1 MLFKKLSELATID
14 ISNVDKKTK
23 TGEQE
28 VKLCNFVDVYHKW
41 ALKDSMVNE
50 LMSATANENQIS
62 RFKLHSG
69 QVAITKD
76 SETKDDIGMA
86 MLVDINMPDVVLGY
100 HCALI
105 TPNGNELS
113 ASYLNVVLHSSYAS
127 KYFEMNAS
135 GSGQRYTLTNDIIG
149 NFPVPMISLKEQ
161 KSISGV
167 FDQINNKILTN
178 NAIISELESMVKDI
192 YDYWFVQFD
201 FPDENGKPYKSS
213 GGKMV
218 WNEELK
224 REIPEGWSNCTLEKL
239 VNIVRGVTYEEGDTV
254 DRPDKD
260 HIMLLRANNIAN
272 EKINLDKVT
281 FVSKDRVSAQ
291 QILIPGD
298 ILICMSSGSKEHVGK
313 TAELPFD
320 EKMTF
325 GAFCSKI
332 RCNDDIFRPF
342 VNRTIKSNLFN
353 AWVKQKAL
361 GTNINNLTN
370 EIISSMPIVYP
381 TKQIISRFHTLLCPI
396 ISKIYSVAKES
407 RELTSLR
414 DFLLPLLMNGQV
426 KIGDVS
432 D

>member
-41 ALKDSMVNE
+41 ALKDSMVDE

-105 TPNGNELS
+105 TPDGNELS

-161 KSISGV
+161 ESISDV
-167 FDQINNKILTN
+167 FDQINNKIFIN
-178 NAIISELESMVKDI
+178 NAIISELEAMAKDI

-201 FPDENGKPYKSS
+201 FPDENGMPYKSS

-224 REIPEGWSNCTLEKL
+224 REIPEGWMKGCISSIATLINDQVFPEDNEIYIHYSIPAFDSGRIPVKEQGSTIESNKY
-239 VNIVRGVTYEEGDTV
+239 V
-254 DRPDKD
+254 
-260 HIMLLRANNIAN
+260 
-272 EKINLDKVT
+272 
-281 FVSKDRVSAQ
+281 VSKEMILASKLNPQFPRIWWPAFIEANMICSTEFLP
-291 QILIPGD
+291 LIPNN
-298 ILICMSSGSKEHVGK
+298 
-313 TAELPFD
+313 ELYRVFLYLLL
-320 EKMTF
+320 
-325 GAFCSKI
+325 
-332 RCNDDIFRPF
+332 
-342 VNRTIKSNLFN
+342 KSDALCTEM
-353 AWVKQKAL
+353 KQKATCSTGSRRRIDPDVFMSMCFAL
-361 GTNINNLTN
+361 PTDKT
-370 EIISSMPIVYP
+370 IIAFSEKV
-381 TKQIISRFHTLLCPI
+381 FPI
-396 ISKIYSVAKES
+396 IEKVNVCLKENE
-407 RELTSLR
+407 ELTSLR

-426 KIGDVS
+426 KIGEMEP
-432 D
+432 

>member
-62 RFKLHSG
+62 RFKLQSG

-161 KSISGV
+161 ESISDV

-178 NAIISELESMVKDI
+178 NAIISELEAMAKDI

-201 FPDENGKPYKSS
+201 FPDENGMPYKSS

-224 REIPEGWSNCTLEKL
+224 REIPEGWMKGCISSIATLINDQVSPEDNEIYIHYSIPAFDSGRIPVKEQGSTIESNKY
-239 VNIVRGVTYEEGDTV
+239 V
-254 DRPDKD
+254 
-260 HIMLLRANNIAN
+260 
-272 EKINLDKVT
+272 
-281 FVSKDRVSAQ
+281 VSKEMILASKLNPQFPRIWWPAFIEANMICSTEFLP
-291 QILIPGD
+291 LIPNN
-298 ILICMSSGSKEHVGK
+298 
-313 TAELPFD
+313 ELYRVFLYLLL
-320 EKMTF
+320 
-325 GAFCSKI
+325 
-332 RCNDDIFRPF
+332 
-342 VNRTIKSNLFN
+342 KSDALCTEM
-353 AWVKQKAL
+353 KQKATCSTGSRRRIDPDVFMSMCFAL
-361 GTNINNLTN
+361 PTDKT
-370 EIISSMPIVYP
+370 IIAFSEKV
-381 TKQIISRFHTLLCPI
+381 FPI
-396 ISKIYSVAKES
+396 IEKVNVCLKENE
-407 RELTSLR
+407 ELTSLR

-426 KIGDVS
+426 KIGEMEP
-432 D
+432 

>member
-41 ALKDSMVNE
+41 ALKDSMVDG

-105 TPNGNELS
+105 TPDGNELS

-149 NFPVPMISLKEQ
+149 NFPVPIISLKEQ
-161 KSISGV
+161 KSISDV

-178 NAIISELESMVKDI
+178 NAIISELEFMAKDI

-224 REIPEGWSNCTLEKL
+224 REIPEGWKVSLIENWCKIFTGKKDVNQSLDSGEYKFFSCAPSFRYSNEKIYSGKAILISGNGSYTGRTILVNDAFDLYQRTYACVMKDQLPDIVEYIYYTMKRFFVPKVIGGTHGSAIPYIVYNDIAKEKL
-239 VNIVRGVTYEEGDTV
+239 VYEESV
-254 DRPDKD
+254 VKKFLEV
-260 HIMLLRANNIAN
+260 IVQVQ
-272 EKINLDKVT
+272 E
-281 FVSKDRVSAQ
+281 
-291 QILIPGD
+291 LISV
-298 ILICMSSGSKEHVGK
+298 LSKEIN
-313 TAELPFD
+313 EL
-320 EKMTF
+320 
-325 GAFCSKI
+325 S
-332 RCNDDIFRPF
+332 
-342 VNRTIKSNLFN
+342 
-353 AWVKQKAL
+353 
-361 GTNINNLTN
+361 
-370 EIISSMPIVYP
+370 
-381 TKQIISRFHTLLCPI
+381 
-396 ISKIYSVAKES
+396 
-407 RELTSLR
+407 SLR

-426 KIGDVS
+426 KIEEPKANE
-432 D
+432 

>member
-41 ALKDSMVNE
+41 ALKDSMVDE

-105 TPNGNELS
+105 TPDGNELS

-161 KSISGV
+161 ESISDV
-167 FDQINNKILTN
+167 FDQINNKIFIN
-178 NAIISELESMVKDI
+178 NAIISELEAMAKDI

-201 FPDENGKPYKSS
+201 FPDENGMPYKSS

-224 REIPEGWSNCTLEKL
+224 REIPEGWMKGCISSIATLINDQVFPEDNEIYIHYSIPAFDSGRIPVKEQGSTIESNKY
-239 VNIVRGVTYEEGDTV
+239 V
-254 DRPDKD
+254 
-260 HIMLLRANNIAN
+260 
-272 EKINLDKVT
+272 
-281 FVSKDRVSAQ
+281 VSKGMILASKLNPQFPRIWWPAFIEANMICSTEFLP
-291 QILIPGD
+291 LIPNN
-298 ILICMSSGSKEHVGK
+298 
-313 TAELPFD
+313 ELYRVFLYLLL
-320 EKMTF
+320 
-325 GAFCSKI
+325 
-332 RCNDDIFRPF
+332 
-342 VNRTIKSNLFN
+342 KSDALCTEM
-353 AWVKQKAL
+353 KQKATCSTGSRRRIDPDVFMSMCFAL
-361 GTNINNLTN
+361 PTDKT
-370 EIISSMPIVYP
+370 IIAFSEKV
-381 TKQIISRFHTLLCPI
+381 FPI
-396 ISKIYSVAKES
+396 IEKVNVCLKENE
-407 RELTSLR
+407 ELTSLR

-426 KIGDVS
+426 KIGEMEP
-432 D
+432 

>member
-1 MLFKKLSELATID
+1 MLFKKLSELAKID

-41 ALKDSMVNE
+41 ALKDSMVDG

-105 TPNGNELS
+105 IPDGNKLS

-161 KSISGV
+161 ESISDV

-178 NAIISELESMVKDI
+178 NAIISELEAMAKDI

-224 REIPEGWSNCTLEKL
+224 REIPEGWMKGCISSIATLINDQVSPEDNEIYIHYSIPAFDSGRIPVREQGSTIESNKY
-239 VNIVRGVTYEEGDTV
+239 V
-254 DRPDKD
+254 
-260 HIMLLRANNIAN
+260 
-272 EKINLDKVT
+272 
-281 FVSKDRVSAQ
+281 VSKEMILASKLNPQFPRIWWPAFIEVNMICSTEFLP
-291 QILIPGD
+291 LIPNN
-298 ILICMSSGSKEHVGK
+298 
-313 TAELPFD
+313 ELYRVFLYLLL
-320 EKMTF
+320 
-325 GAFCSKI
+325 
-332 RCNDDIFRPF
+332 
-342 VNRTIKSNLFN
+342 KSDALCTEM
-353 AWVKQKAL
+353 KQKATCSTGSRRRIDPDVFMSMCFAL
-361 GTNINNLTN
+361 PTNKT
-370 EIISSMPIVYP
+370 IIAFSEKV
-381 TKQIISRFHTLLCPI
+381 FPI
-396 ISKIYSVAKES
+396 IEKVNVCLKENE
-407 RELTSLR
+407 ELTSLR

-426 KIGDVS
+426 KIGDMEA
-432 D
+432 

>member
-14 ISNVDKKTK
+14 ISNVDKKNK
-23 TGEQE
+23 TGEQK

-41 ALKDSMVNE
+41 ALKDSMVGE

-86 MLVDINMPDVVLGY
+86 MLVDINMPDIVLGY

-105 TPNGNELS
+105 TPDGNELS

-161 KSISGV
+161 ESISDV

-178 NAIISELESMVKDI
+178 NAIISELESMAKDI

-224 REIPEGWSNCTLEKL
+224 REIPEGWKVKTINDILGNYPQTQRIPSEEYQLRGDYPIIDQSRKYIAGFTSDSTKILNIKDVLVFGDHTNVCKYVNFPFARGADGTQIITSKEIELSNLLLFQQVVSMPQIEQGYSRHFKFL
-239 VNIVRGVTYEEGDTV
+239 KQQSIVI
-254 DRPDKD
+254 P
-260 HIMLLRANNIAN
+260 NN
-272 EKINLDKVT
+272 KKSVLFDT
-281 FVSKDRVSAQ
+281 FVSPLMEMRKNA
-291 QILIPGD
+291 LKENYE
-298 ILICMSSGSKEHVGK
+298 LSS
-313 TAELPFD
+313 L
-320 EKMTF
+320 
-325 GAFCSKI
+325 
-332 RCNDDIFRPF
+332 
-342 VNRTIKSNLFN
+342 
-353 AWVKQKAL
+353 Q
-361 GTNINNLTN
+361 
-370 EIISSMPIVYP
+370 
-381 TKQIISRFHTLLCPI
+381 
-396 ISKIYSVAKES
+396 
-407 RELTSLR
+407 

-426 KIGDVS
+426 KIGDVEP
-432 D
+432 

>member
-41 ALKDSMVNE
+41 ALKDSMVGE

-105 TPNGNELS
+105 TPDGNKLS
-113 ASYLNVVLHSSYAS
+113 ASYLNVVLQSSYAS

-161 KSISGV
+161 ESISDV

-178 NAIISELESMVKDI
+178 NAIISELEAMAKDI

-224 REIPEGWSNCTLEKL
+224 REIPEGWKKSRFDEAFSIVMGSSPSGDSINVNNNGIVFFQGNADFGDKYPSPRTYSTNPIRFANKKDVLLSVRAPVGAINISYEKCC
-239 VNIVRGVTYEEGDTV
+239 IGRGVAAISSSHPSFAYYTV
-254 DRPDKD
+254 KNSYPY
-260 HIMLLRANNIAN
+260 
-272 EKINLDKVT
+272 
-281 FVSKDRVSAQ
+281 F
-291 QILIPGD
+291 D
-298 ILICMSSGSKEHVGK
+298 IYNQSG
-313 TAELPFD
+313 T
-320 EKMTF
+320 TF
-325 GAFCSKI
+325 GCIGRDELGAIPCILPPKEVLERFEKTVGPAS
-332 RCNDDIFRPF
+332 N
-342 VNRTIKSNLFN
+342 NGYNLFI
-353 AWVKQKAL
+353 Q
-361 GTNINNLTN
+361 NN
-370 EIISSMPIVYP
+370 
-381 TKQIISRFHTLLCPI
+381 
-396 ISKIYSVAKES
+396 
-407 RELTSLR
+407 ELTSLR

-426 KIGDVS
+426 KIGDVEL
-432 D
+432 

>member
-105 TPNGNELS
+105 TPDGNELS

-161 KSISGV
+161 ESISDV

-178 NAIISELESMVKDI
+178 NAIISELESMAKDI

-201 FPDENGKPYKSS
+201 FPDENGMPYKSS

-224 REIPEGWSNCTLEKL
+224 REIPEGWMKGCISSIATLINDQVSPEDNEIYIHYSIPAFDSGRIPVKEQGSTIESNKY
-239 VNIVRGVTYEEGDTV
+239 V
-254 DRPDKD
+254 
-260 HIMLLRANNIAN
+260 
-272 EKINLDKVT
+272 
-281 FVSKDRVSAQ
+281 VSKEMILASKLNPQFPRIWWPAFIEVNMICSTEFLP
-291 QILIPGD
+291 LIPNN
-298 ILICMSSGSKEHVGK
+298 
-313 TAELPFD
+313 ELYLVFLYLLL
-320 EKMTF
+320 
-325 GAFCSKI
+325 
-332 RCNDDIFRPF
+332 
-342 VNRTIKSNLFN
+342 KSDALCTEM
-353 AWVKQKAL
+353 KQKATCSTGSRRRIDPDVFMSMCFAL
-361 GTNINNLTN
+361 PTDKT
-370 EIISSMPIVYP
+370 IIAFSEKV
-381 TKQIISRFHTLLCPI
+381 FPI
-396 ISKIYSVAKES
+396 IEKVNVCLKENE
-407 RELTSLR
+407 ELTSLR

>member
-62 RFKLHSG
+62 RFKLQSG

-161 KSISGV
+161 ESISDV

-178 NAIISELESMVKDI
+178 NAIISELEAMAKDI

-201 FPDENGKPYKSS
+201 FPDENGMPYKSS

-224 REIPEGWSNCTLEKL
+224 REIPEGWMKGCISSIATLINDQVSPEDNEIYIHYSIPAFDSGRIPVKEQGSTIESNKY
-239 VNIVRGVTYEEGDTV
+239 V
-254 DRPDKD
+254 
-260 HIMLLRANNIAN
+260 
-272 EKINLDKVT
+272 
-281 FVSKDRVSAQ
+281 VSKEMILASKLNPQFPRIWWPAFIEANMICSTEFLP
-291 QILIPGD
+291 LIPNN
-298 ILICMSSGSKEHVGK
+298 
-313 TAELPFD
+313 ELYRVFLYLLL
-320 EKMTF
+320 
-325 GAFCSKI
+325 
-332 RCNDDIFRPF
+332 
-342 VNRTIKSNLFN
+342 KSDALCTEM
-353 AWVKQKAL
+353 KQKATCSTGSRRRIDPDVFMSMCFAL
-361 GTNINNLTN
+361 PTDKT
-370 EIISSMPIVYP
+370 IIAFSEKV
-381 TKQIISRFHTLLCPI
+381 FPI
-396 ISKIYSVAKES
+396 IEKVNVCLKENE
-407 RELTSLR
+407 ELTSLR